1 MGILQ
6 NGPLLTGTDVKNFAM
21 DEGSVMVQ
29 QGHDP
34 IRMVIDMNPIADIR
48 AAAVDGERP
57 VFKGI
62 QNKERQLF
70 FRILIW
76 TVVVATAGN
85 DDGQVIG
92 CPVRVSQAIRR
103 SLTCGIGRHGALGVG
118 LQ

>member
-1 MGILQ
+1 
-6 NGPLLTGTDVKNFAM
+6 
-21 DEGSVMVQ
+21 
-29 QGHDP
+29 
-34 IRMVIDMNPIADIR
+34 MVIDMNPIADIR

-92 CPVRVSQAIRR
+92 ERIVTDGQLRLIP
-103 SLTCGIGRHGALGVG
+103 GAKVDIKAPKTS
-118 LQ
+118 